1 MSSSSVTTLQANIDL
16 EKPFYEELEKHI
28 NSLNSKYHE
37 KFVITKQT
45 CDDISKA
52 LLLERGKKSDLSFI
66 FWARNNFV
74 LVRTAGIETV
84 SCAKSKKSVCV
95 YEAFFTVISECH
107 IAVSHGGRDK
117 TFGEIQTHYSWVPR
131 VAVDLFLKRCIA
143 CQIRKPV
150 KQQHVVSKPIVS
162 LGVMTRLQI
171 DLIDMRTR
179 PDVIRC
185 NEVA

>member
-1 MSSSSVTTLQANIDL
+1 DL

-28 NSLNSKYHE
+28 NSLNSKYRE
-37 KFVITKQT
+37 KFVIRKQT

-52 LLLERGKKSDLSFI
+52 LLLERDKKSDLFSPPFI

-117 TFGEIQTHYSWVPR
+117 TFGEIQSHYSWVPR

-150 KQQHVVSKPIVS
+150 KQHVVSKPIVS

-179 PDVIRC
+179 PDLGICVT
-185 NEVA
+185 